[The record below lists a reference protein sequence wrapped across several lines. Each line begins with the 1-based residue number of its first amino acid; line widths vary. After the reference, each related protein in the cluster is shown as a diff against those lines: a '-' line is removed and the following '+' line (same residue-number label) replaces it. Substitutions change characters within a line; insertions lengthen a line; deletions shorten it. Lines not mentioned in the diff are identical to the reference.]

1 MGKIGDFHDLAVDLD
16 GAIATVEIQRPP
28 NNFFDVALVRAI
40 GDAFHALDQ
49 VPECRAI
56 ILASQG
62 KHFCAGA
69 NFGEGRNLQSTTSS
83 GAQTGRSGS
92 GHLYQEGVRLFE
104 AGTPVVAAVQGAAIG
119 GGLGLALVADF
130 RVATP
135 ESRWSANFARLAFH
149 HGFGLT
155 VTLPAIVGQ
164 QKALDLLYTGRR
176 VDGEEA
182 HRIGLADHLVPME
195 QLRDKAREVA
205 TEIAESGPLA
215 VRSIRRTMRRGL
227 ADRIRVAT
235 DHELV
240 EQDWL
245 RTTEDFKEGIVSTA
259 ERRTPRFMGR

>member
-1 MGKIGDFHDLAVDLD
+1 MAKLGDYQDLAVDLD
-16 GAIATVEIQRPP
+16 GPIATIEIQRPP

-56 ILASQG
+56 VLASQG

-83 GAQTGRSGS
+83 GAQSGRAGS

-104 AGTPVVAAVQGAAIG
+104 AGTPIVAAVQGAAIG

-130 RVATP
+130 RVASP
-135 ESRWSANFARLAFH
+135 ESRWSANFARLGFH
-149 HGFGLT
+149 QGFGLT

-164 QKALDLLYTGRR
+164 QKALELFYTGRR
-176 VDGEEA
+176 IDGAEA
-182 HRIGLADHLVPME
+182 HRIGLADYLVPME
-195 QLRDKAREVA
+195 QLRDKARELA
-205 TEIAESGPLA
+205 LEIAESGPLA

-227 ADRIRVAT
+227 ADRIRIAT

-245 RTTEDFKEGIVSTA
+245 RTTDDFQEGIRSTA
-259 ERRTPRFMGR
+259 ERRSPDFRGR